1 MSGAG
6 RAAGRPDR
14 FFAAALRFAR
24 TTGHTGIDV
33 SAGGG
38 RSAPRKKGANTMCG
52 RYQFSWEESR
62 MLARIREAVRKAG
75 AQAPRDEVFPS
86 DGAPVLVLREGK
98 VVPAVMGWGFP
109 GMQGGRNVINARA
122 ETAEERPMFRDG
134 VAARRCVVPATGFY
148 EWDADKRRYL
158 FRMPARTELYMAALY
173 GVFGGEA
180 RYCILTTQANAS
192 VAPVHHR
199 MPLVLRA
206 QEVRPWLE
214 DEQTARRLLHETPP
228 ELERRETD
236 GQLRL
241 W

>member
-1 MSGAG
+1 
-6 RAAGRPDR
+6 
-14 FFAAALRFAR
+14 
-24 TTGHTGIDV
+24 
-33 SAGGG
+33 
-38 RSAPRKKGANTMCG
+38 MCG
-52 RYQFSWEESR
+52 RYQFSADEYKE
-62 MLARIREAVRKAG
+62 IRQIVRDAQRRSEGNERNFPMAG
-75 AQAPRDEVFPS
+75 DICPS
-86 DGAPVLVLREGK
+86 QVAPVLVSRGEKIVGEFQQ
-98 VVPAVMGWGFP
+98 WGLP
-109 GMQGGRNVINARA
+109 GFRGRQQIINARA
-122 ETAEERPMFRDG
+122 ETVTEKPMFRRSI
-134 VAARRCVVPATGFY
+134 AFQRCVIPATGFY

>member
-1 MSGAG
+1 
-6 RAAGRPDR
+6 
-14 FFAAALRFAR
+14 
-24 TTGHTGIDV
+24 
-33 SAGGG
+33 
-38 RSAPRKKGANTMCG
+38 
-52 RYQFSWEESR
+52 

-75 AQAPRDEVFPS
+75 AQAPRNEVFPS

-158 FRMPARTELYMAALY
+158 FRMPARTELYMAALN

>member
-1 MSGAG
+1 MSEAG
-6 RAAGRPDR
+6 RAAGRPGR
-14 FFAAALRFAR
+14 YFAAALRFAR

-109 GMQGGRNVINARA
+109 GMQGEGMSSTPGPRRPRNGPCFVTAWPPGGVWCRPPAFMNGTRINADIFSVCPPGRSCIWRRC
-122 ETAEERPMFRDG
+122 TACSGRGAVLHPDDAGQCQRG
-134 VAARRCVVPATGFY
+134 PGAPPYAAGAARTGG
-148 EWDADKRRYL
+148 APL
-158 FRMPARTELYMAALY
+158 A
-173 GVFGGEA
+173 GG
-180 RYCILTTQANAS
+180 
-192 VAPVHHR
+192 
-199 MPLVLRA
+199 
-206 QEVRPWLE
+206 
-214 DEQTARRLLHETPP
+214 
-228 ELERRETD
+228 
-236 GQLRL
+236 
-241 W
+241 

>member
-1 MSGAG
+1 MKGKMLLLVAFLIICFNLRTGFDSPDPLLGTIEKDMGLSLENSGL
-6 RAAGRPDR
+6 
-14 FFAAALRFAR
+14 FALL
-24 TTGHTGIDV
+24 
-33 SAGGG
+33 
-38 RSAPRKKGANTMCG
+38 P
-52 RYQFSWEESR
+52 
-62 MLARIREAVRKAG
+62 
-75 AQAPRDEVFPS
+75 VF
-86 DGAPVLVLREGK
+86 VL
-98 VVPAVMGWGFP
+98 
-109 GMQGGRNVINARA
+109 
-122 ETAEERPMFRDG
+122 G

>member
-1 MSGAG
+1 
-6 RAAGRPDR
+6 
-14 FFAAALRFAR
+14 
-24 TTGHTGIDV
+24 
-33 SAGGG
+33 
-38 RSAPRKKGANTMCG
+38 
-52 RYQFSWEESR
+52 
-62 MLARIREAVRKAG
+62 
-75 AQAPRDEVFPS
+75 
-86 DGAPVLVLREGK
+86 
-98 VVPAVMGWGFP
+98 
-109 GMQGGRNVINARA
+109 MQGGRNVINARA
-122 ETAEERPMFRDG
+122 ETAEDRPMFRDG

-214 DEQTARRLLHETPP
+214 DEHTARRLLHETPP
-228 ELERRETD
+228 ELERQETD

>member
-1 MSGAG
+1 MI
-6 RAAGRPDR
+6 
-14 FFAAALRFAR
+14 
-24 TTGHTGIDV
+24 TTY
-33 SAGGG
+33 
-38 RSAPRKKGANTMCG
+38 K
-52 RYQFSWEESR
+52 
-62 MLARIREAVRKAG
+62 L
-75 AQAPRDEVFPS
+75 
-86 DGAPVLVLREGK
+86 
-98 VVPAVMGWGFP
+98 
-109 GMQGGRNVINARA
+109 RA

-158 FRMPARTELYMAALY
+158 FCMPARTELYMAALY

>member
-1 MSGAG
+1 
-6 RAAGRPDR
+6 
-14 FFAAALRFAR
+14 
-24 TTGHTGIDV
+24 
-33 SAGGG
+33 
-38 RSAPRKKGANTMCG
+38 
-52 RYQFSWEESR
+52 

-75 AQAPRDEVFPS
+75 AQAPRNEVFPS

-122 ETAEERPMFRDG
+122 ETAEERPMFR
-134 VAARRCVVPATGFY
+134 
-148 EWDADKRRYL
+148 ADKRRYL

>member
-1 MSGAG
+1 MSEAG

-86 DGAPVLVLREGK
+86 DGAPVLVLRGERS
-98 VVPAVMGWGFP
+98 FP
-109 GMQGGRNVINARA
+109 R
-122 ETAEERPMFRDG
+122 
-134 VAARRCVVPATGFY
+134 
-148 EWDADKRRYL
+148 
-158 FRMPARTELYMAALY
+158 
-173 GVFGGEA
+173 
-180 RYCILTTQANAS
+180 
-192 VAPVHHR
+192 
-199 MPLVLRA
+199 
-206 QEVRPWLE
+206 
-214 DEQTARRLLHETPP
+214 
-228 ELERRETD
+228 
-236 GQLRL
+236 
-241 W
+241 

>member
-1 MSGAG
+1 
-6 RAAGRPDR
+6 
-14 FFAAALRFAR
+14 
-24 TTGHTGIDV
+24 
-33 SAGGG
+33 
-38 RSAPRKKGANTMCG
+38 
-52 RYQFSWEESR
+52 

-206 QEVRPWLE
+206 QEVRP
-214 DEQTARRLLHETPP
+214 
-228 ELERRETD
+228 
-236 GQLRL
+236 
-241 W
+241 

>member
-1 MSGAG
+1 MCSRFCIDQEMWRELKELFGDLDRMFSGWKWNRSG
-6 RAAGRPDR
+6 QDIRPTNQS
-14 FFAAALRFAR
+14 LVI
-24 TTGHTGIDV
+24 T
-33 SAGGG
+33 
-38 RSAPRKKGANTMCG
+38 
-52 RYQFSWEESR
+52 
-62 MLARIREAVRKAG
+62 AG
-75 AQAPRDEVFPS
+75 ADNRLAPALQR
-86 DGAPVLVLREGK
+86 
-98 VVPAVMGWGFP
+98 WGLP
-109 GMQGGRNVINARA
+109 DSYHKTAVINARA

>member
-1 MSGAG
+1 
-6 RAAGRPDR
+6 
-14 FFAAALRFAR
+14 
-24 TTGHTGIDV
+24 
-33 SAGGG
+33 
-38 RSAPRKKGANTMCG
+38 
-52 RYQFSWEESR
+52 
-62 MLARIREAVRKAG
+62 
-75 AQAPRDEVFPS
+75 
-86 DGAPVLVLREGK
+86 
-98 VVPAVMGWGFP
+98 
-109 GMQGGRNVINARA
+109 
-122 ETAEERPMFRDG
+122 
-134 VAARRCVVPATGFY
+134 
-148 EWDADKRRYL
+148 
-158 FRMPARTELYMAALY
+158 MAALY

-192 VAPVHHR
+192 VSPVHHR

>member
-1 MSGAG
+1 
-6 RAAGRPDR
+6 
-14 FFAAALRFAR
+14 
-24 TTGHTGIDV
+24 
-33 SAGGG
+33 
-38 RSAPRKKGANTMCG
+38 
-52 RYQFSWEESR
+52 

-109 GMQGGRNVINARA
+109 GMQAGQNVINARA

-206 QEVRPWLE
+206 QEVRPSGWRMNKPRAACCTKRRRSWSGGRR
-214 DEQTARRLLHETPP
+214 TASCGCGKKTRPGNHPGRVLYAGSRRAGAAFIWSLSRSFEPC
-228 ELERRETD
+228 RRNPW
-236 GQLRL
+236 G
-241 W
+241 